1 MKRELFGHPRGLTT
15 LFTTEMWER
24 FTYYGMRAL
33 FIYYLTMEVLLPGH
47 VEHVLFYPQMRAF
60 YEWMSG
66 PLNVQQ
72 LSSLI
77 YGTYTGLAYAS
88 PLLGGWI
95 ADRYL
100 GQRNTVVIGIV
111 MMGAGQFMMTSE
123 ALLFPSLFLMFMGT
137 GFFKTNTSAQVG
149 MLYPTG
155 DSRRDRAYSIYYVG
169 TNLGAFISPLIAGTL
184 GEAYGWRYG
193 FAVSGLGMVLALV
206 IYLWGWRTLPAEHRP
221 EIQKIERR
229 PLTRAEWK
237 SVGALILV
245 VVPLTLWWACYEQQG
260 NTIALWA
267 MNNTDRRLIPGLIN
281 WQIDA
286 TWFQSINPL
295 MIFSFTPFV
304 VALWN
309 SQAKTGTEPNS
320 LTKMVYGSFLQTFA
334 CLILAFAAW
343 YTGSIQASLWWSVVY
358 FVFVT
363 LGELYLSPISMS
375 LYSKVAPLQIASLM
389 MAVNFVPNFLGG
401 GFLQGYLGTY
411 WTTMSKPAFFVM
423 IGAVSAV
430 AGVIMWAM
438 ERPLRPLLEE
448 KKQ

>member
-1 MKRELFGHPRGLTT
+1 MSRELFGHPRGLTT

-47 VEHVLFYPQMRAF
+47 VEHVLFYPQIKAF

-77 YGTYTGLAYAS
+77 YGTYTGLVYAT

-100 GQRNTVVIGIV
+100 GQRNTVIIGILL
-111 MMGAGQFMMTSE
+111 MGTGQFMMTSE
-123 ALLFPSLFLMFMGT
+123 ALLFPSLFLMIVGS
-137 GFFKTNTSAQVG
+137 GFFKTNTAAQVG
-149 MLYPTG
+149 MLYQLG
-155 DSRRDRAYSIYYVG
+155 DARRDRAYSIYYVG

-193 FAVSGLGMVLALV
+193 FAVSGVGMVLALI

-221 EIQKIERR
+221 EIHKIERR
-229 PLTRAEWK
+229 PLTHAEWK
-237 SVGALILV
+237 SVGALVLLV
-245 VVPLTLWWACYEQQG
+245 IPLTLWWACYEQQG

-267 MNNTDRRLIPGLIN
+267 MENTDRRLIPGVIN

-295 MIFSFTPFV
+295 MIFTFTPFLI
-304 VALWN
+304 ALWTRQ
-309 SQAKTGTEPNS
+309 SGKGSEPNS
-320 LTKMVYGSFLQTFA
+320 MTKMVYGAFLQA
-334 CLILAFAAW
+334 VSYLILAFAAW
-343 YTGSIQASLWWSVVY
+343 FTGSVHASLWWSMLF

-363 LGELYLSPISMS
+363 TGELYLSPISQS

-411 WTTMSKPAFFVM
+411 WTAMGKPAFFLM
-423 IGAVSAV
+423 IAGVSAV
-430 AGVIMWAM
+430 AGLIVLAM
-438 ERPLRPLLEE
+438 ERPLRPLLED
-448 KKQ
+448 